1 MTKAKGS
8 IEMSGKA
15 AQQENRGSFI
25 DFELFKNELF
35 SISDEMAVT
44 ICRTTYSGVLR
55 DNMDFSTG
63 IADAEGRLVAQGLTL
78 PVHLGSI
85 RTALKAMMDKFAG
98 RIEDGDVFIL
108 NDPFEGGM
116 HLPDIFILKPIFF
129 EGALVAFAATT
140 AHHVDV
146 GGQVPG
152 SNSANSTEVF
162 QEGLRI
168 PPLKL
173 FRRGEPDESLWTL
186 LRSNVRLPVQLVG
199 DLRAQLAACEIAQR
213 KVLDLFGRYGSD
225 SSRSYMNEVLDYT
238 ERLARAAVRDL
249 PDGDFSF
256 EDWIDDDGM
265 DVGKPI
271 RLFVT
276 VRKRGESVEFDWTG
290 SAPQVK
296 GAINCTLSVTEAA
309 SFTALR
315 SVLPG
320 SIPNNDG
327 IFRIIRTTAPAGTI
341 ANVVMPG
348 ATAARALTGFRMV
361 DCAFGALARMVPDR
375 VFAASDG
382 GNVGVTIS
390 GYTPEGERFVYVDF
404 SCGTWGGRPWAD
416 GIDGVSNV
424 FVNMASQSVEQIE
437 SEHPVEIV
445 GYEFAKDGCGAG
457 KFRGGAPFYRHY
469 RIKVPEAILQ
479 IRTDRHTHRPYGLY
493 GGKAGKAGSVCL
505 NPGQDSR
512 EIGAKV
518 TIGITKEDE
527 FSYTL
532 PGGGGWGDPLDRDPA
547 AVVRDLRNEIITREA
562 AREEY
567 GVVSMPGIFEVDEKS
582 TLELRASIRGN
593 RPKEVEFVSWGD

>member
-1 MTKAKGS
+1 MTMLS
-8 IEMSGKA
+8 A
-15 AQQENRGSFI
+15 APDRNDSFI

-35 SISDEMAVT
+35 SIADEMAVT

-85 RTALKAMMDKFAG
+85 RTALKAMMDKYEG
-98 RIEDGDVFIL
+98 RIEDGDVFVL

-116 HLPDIFILKPIFF
+116 HLPDIFILKPIFY
-129 EGALVAFAATT
+129 GGTLVAFAATT

-146 GGQVPG
+146 GGHVPG
-152 SNSANSTEVF
+152 SNSANSSEVF

-173 FRRGEPDESLWTL
+173 VRRGEPDESLWTL
-186 LRSNVRLPVQLVG
+186 LRSNVRLPVQLLG
-199 DLRAQLAACEIAQR
+199 DVRAQLAACEIAQR
-213 KVLDLFGRYGSD
+213 KVVALIERYGLE
-225 SSRSYMNEVLDYT
+225 SSRGYMNEVLDYT

-249 PDGDFSF
+249 PDGEFSF
-256 EDWIDDDGM
+256 EDFIDDDGM

-276 VRKRGESVEFDWTG
+276 VRKQGELVEFDWTG
-290 SAPQVK
+290 SAPQVR

-320 SIPNNDG
+320 GIPNNDG
-327 IFRIIRTTAPAGTI
+327 IFRIIRTMAPAGSI
-341 ANVVMPG
+341 ANVRMPG

-382 GNVGVTIS
+382 GNVGVTI
-390 GYTPEGERFVYVDF
+390 GGFTPEGERFVYVDF

-416 GIDGVSNV
+416 GVDGISNV

-437 SEHPVEIV
+437 SEHPIEIV
-445 GYEFAKDGCGAG
+445 GYEFAQDGCGAG
-457 KFRGGAPFYRHY
+457 RYRGGAPFYRHY
-469 RIKVPEAILQ
+469 RIKVPEATLQ

-493 GGKAGKAGSVCL
+493 GGRAGKPGSVCL
-505 NPGQDSR
+505 NPAGGGEEMGS
-512 EIGAKV
+512 KV
-518 TIGITKEDE
+518 TMRISGEDE
-527 FSYTL
+527 FRYVL
-532 PGGGGWGDPLDRDPA
+532 PGGGGWGDPLDREPA
-547 AVVRDLRNEIITREA
+547 AVIRDLRNEIISRRA

-567 GVVSMPGIFEVDEKS
+567 GVVVKEGGLDLDEQA
-582 TLELRASIRGN
+582 TRDLRSAMRLG
-593 RPKEVEFVSWGD
+593 RPAGTQFVCWGD

>member
-1 MTKAKGS
+1 
-8 IEMSGKA
+8 MSPKTA
-15 AQQENRGSFI
+15 RQERSDSFI

-35 SISDEMAVT
+35 SIADEMAVT

-85 RTALKAMMDKFAG
+85 RTALKAMIKKYAG
-98 RIEDGDVFIL
+98 QIEEGDVFVL

-129 EGALVAFAATT
+129 ENMLVAFAATT

-146 GGQVPG
+146 GGHVPG

-173 FRRGEPDESLWTL
+173 FRKGESDESLWTL

-213 KVLDLFGRYGSD
+213 KVLELFQHYGLD
-225 SSRSYMNEVLDYT
+225 SSRSHMNEVLDYT
-238 ERLARAAVRDL
+238 ERLARAAVCDL

-276 VRKRGESVEFDWTG
+276 VRKRGDSVEFDWTG
-290 SAPQVK
+290 SSPQVR

-320 SIPNNDG
+320 GIPNNDG
-327 IFRIIRTTAPAGTI
+327 IFRIISTTAPAGSI
-341 ANVVMPG
+341 ANVTMPG

-390 GYTPEGERFVYVDF
+390 GYTRDGERFVYVDF

-416 GIDGVSNV
+416 GIDGISNV

-437 SEHPVEIV
+437 SENPIEIV
-445 GYEFAKDGCGAG
+445 GYEFARDGCGAG
-457 KFRGGAPFYRHY
+457 KFRGGAPFYRRY
-469 RIKVPEAILQ
+469 RIKVPEATLQ

-493 GGKAGKAGSVCL
+493 GGKAGKAGSVSL
-505 NPGQDSR
+505 DSAQHTK

-518 TIGITKEDE
+518 TINISKADE

-532 PGGGGWGDPLDRDPA
+532 PGGGGWGNPLDRDPA
-547 AVVRDLRNEIITREA
+547 AVIRDVRNEIISPEA
-562 AREEY
+562 AHDEY
-567 GVVSMPGIFEVDEKS
+567 GVVLRPG
-582 TLELRASIRGN
+582 TLELDENATFELRKSIRGN
-593 RPKEVEFVSWGD
+593 RSKEMEFVNWGD